1 MAVYFTSGRRVLGTA
16 CILEEVVGPQLVW
29 MLSEI
34 EKFVAYTAAV
44 QFTDYY
50 LIIKTEADC
59 VAQLASCLKLLG
71 FFPGDRA
78 ART

>member
-1 MAVYFTSGRRVLGTA
+1 MVACFTSGRRALGTA
-16 CILEEVVGPQLVW
+16 CILEGVVGPQLVW

-34 EKFVAYTAAV
+34 EKFVASTAAV
-44 QFTDYY
+44 QFTIYY
-50 LIIKTEADC
+50 LIIRAEAHC
-59 VAQLASCLKLLG
+59 GAQLASCLKLLG